1 MEQLHLLLCITLLFC
16 GLMASFSVNP
26 VESVLFL
33 ILAFCISG
41 AILFIFNAEFLG
53 LIYIVVYVGAVAVLF
68 LFIIMMLNVKVRENL
83 IEKIIYGKH
92 NMFLF
97 ILFFSYPIFMLVFLT
112 LQSVFAGNSIANV
125 TFNELFLIDSLY
137 NIDVFGQVLYNN
149 YIVYFLFA
157 GIVLLVALVGSIV
170 LTLRFN
176 KINKSQI
183 VSRQLSRTD
192 KFLSFFK

>member
-1 MEQLHLLLCITLLFC
+1 MEQLHLLLCITLFFS
-16 GLMASFSVNP
+16 GLMASFSINP

-41 AILFIFNAEFLG
+41 SLLFIFNAEFLG

-92 NMFLF
+92 NIFLF
-97 ILFFSYPIFMLVFLT
+97 IVFFAYPVFMLLFLT
-112 LQSVFAGNSIANV
+112 LQSIFGENLIIHSSI
-125 TFNELFLIDSLY
+125 NELVLLDSLY

-149 YIVYFLFA
+149 YILYFLLA
-157 GIVLLVALVGSIV
+157 GIALLVALVGSIV

-192 KFLSFFK
+192 KFLSYFR

>member
-1 MEQLHLLLCITLLFC
+1 MEQLHLLLCIALLFC
-16 GLMASFSVNP
+16 GLMAAFSVNP

-41 AILFIFNAEFLG
+41 SILFIFNAEFLG
-53 LIYIVVYVGAVAVLF
+53 LLYIIVYVGAVAVLF
-68 LFIIMMLNVKVRENL
+68 LFIIMMLNVKIRENL

-97 ILFFSYPIFMLVFLT
+97 ILFFSYPIFLLVFLT

-149 YIVYFLFA
+149 YVIYFLFA

-176 KINKSQI
+176 KVNKSQI

-192 KFLSFFK
+192 RFLSYFK